1 MTISSFTFS
10 YYSTCN
16 NYLNSFFVNNRPFMR
31 CIDILKN
38 RPLIGLSIYIANLV
52 HRLSITKPLYQSAIY
67 LDVYDKVKC
76 ASVQMASTT
85 VALIMQL
92 CSLRGVSGLPNNF
105 PIQQQPGFL
114 NKIIKIAFQKQ
125 PIFLLNGKVIWQASD
140 SSKS

>member
-1 MTISSFTFS
+1 M
-10 YYSTCN
+10 
-16 NYLNSFFVNNRPFMR
+16 NNRPFMR

-38 RPLIGLSIYIANLV
+38 RPLIGLSVYIANLV
-52 HRLSITKPLYQSAIY
+52 HRLSITKTLYQSAIY

-85 VALIMQL
+85 VTLIMQL

>member
-1 MTISSFTFS
+1 MLLQIIFLFPFLELVS
-10 YYSTCN
+10 N
-16 NYLNSFFVNNRPFMR
+16 IRLRWLLARNS
-31 CIDILKN
+31 L
-38 RPLIGLSIYIANLV
+38 GLSVYIANLV
-52 HRLSITKPLYQSAIY
+52 HRLSITKTLYQSAIY

-114 NKIIKIAFQKQ
+114 NKIIKIAFQKNQ
-125 PIFLLNGKVIWQASD
+125 SFC
-140 SSKS
+140 